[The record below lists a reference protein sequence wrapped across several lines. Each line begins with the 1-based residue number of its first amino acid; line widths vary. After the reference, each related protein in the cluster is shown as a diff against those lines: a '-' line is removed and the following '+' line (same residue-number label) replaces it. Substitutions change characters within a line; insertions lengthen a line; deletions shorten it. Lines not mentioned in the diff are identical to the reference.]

1 MNRLSGPLLVL
12 TLLFIL
18 LGTAVLARAQDAMP
32 GSMPRSMPGSIPG
45 GPPAG
50 SLSLSQIILK
60 IEGQPDF
67 GFVQQVTWQSSPGQS
82 NGGEA
87 GSYRIAYRTKTGELR
102 LVQAD
107 ARTGMPHPLSGDG
120 IPKDGVLPPPAQ
132 MPPEKT
138 EPRK

>member
-18 LGTAVLARAQDAMP
+18 LGTAMLARAQEAMP
-32 GSMPRSMPGSIPG
+32 GTQPG

-60 IEGQPDF
+60 VEGQPDF
-67 GFVQQVTWQSSPGQS
+67 GFVQQVSWQTGGGQD
-82 NGGEA
+82 
-87 GSYRIAYRTKTGELR
+87 GSYRIAYRTRAGELR

-107 ARTGMPHPLSGDG
+107 ARTGMPHPLAKDG
-120 IPKDGVLPPPAQ
+120 VPNSIPRDGVLPPPPAQ
-132 MPPEKT
+132 MPAEKH
-138 EPRK
+138 E

>member
-18 LGTAVLARAQDAMP
+18 LGTAMLARAQDAMP
-32 GSMPRSMPGSIPG
+32 GTQPGQSPD

-60 IEGQPDF
+60 VEGQPDF
-67 GFVQQVTWQSSPGQS
+67 GFVQQVTWQNNGGQS
-82 NGGEA
+82 NGGET
-87 GSYRIAYRTKTGELR
+87 GSYRIAYRTRAGELR

-107 ARTGMPHPLSGDG
+107 ARTGMPRPAAAA
-120 IPKDGVLPPPAQ
+120 LPAPAQ
-132 MPPEKT
+132 MPAEKT
-138 EPRK
+138 EGAK